1 MNWQYIFYLLITYK
15 YSLKL
20 KEFFVASAI
29 EMLDVTPRGNEVSLY
44 LAQVEPID
52 PSKAVEL
59 HLAQKAED
67 ASAIKAQ
74 AHDYHLRHFL
84 RWCE

>member
-1 MNWQYIFYLLITYK
+1 
-15 YSLKL
+15 
-20 KEFFVASAI
+20 
-29 EMLDVTPRGNEVSLY
+29 MLDVTPRGNEVSYY
-44 LAQVEPID
+44 LAQLEPID

-67 ASAIKAQ
+67 AIARKAQ